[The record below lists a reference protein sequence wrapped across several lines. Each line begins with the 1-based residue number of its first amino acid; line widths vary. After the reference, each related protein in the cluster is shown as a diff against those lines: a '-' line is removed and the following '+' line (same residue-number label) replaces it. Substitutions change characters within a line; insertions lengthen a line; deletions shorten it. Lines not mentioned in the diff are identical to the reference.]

1 MLSFSRFVGEK
12 NSHLFKKKSL
22 SNKILSKLVHFLF
35 EKFVG
40 KNVYIYA
47 IDSINLQ
54 KAKFE

>member
-12 NSHLFKKKSL
+12 FSFFKKKSL

-47 IDSINLQ
+47 IDSIIRH
-54 KAKFE
+54 KA